1 MLLPPAL
8 GFSPHPPVS
17 VCGTGTNIT
26 YTKLFSPPSKLASLL
41 NFGPLRPTQP
51 TVGLGYVPVSLY
63 LTTSVATESLPYV
76 HRLRLSASP

>member
-1 MLLPPAL
+1 MLLPSAL

-17 VCGTGTNIT
+17 VYGTGTLSIHT
-26 YTKLFSPPSKLASLL
+26 AFLASVQSPTSLL
-41 NFGPLRPTQP
+41 IFAPLRPTQP